1 MSTEYHKTVAEW
13 PHAPFLELFGRS
25 GFRRSLKVL
34 RIAEVLITD
43 GFLIATLSSLDSLE
57 HLYRS
62 QKIGKSIVLVV
73 VTPNF
78 LRAIT
83 FQTPDYRIPRPRHF
97 VCTKQLQFA
106 KRAFV
111 AFLSLRGS
119 SAHSASRYA
128 PLTATKRARTCPPCY
143 PTSRCTETR
152 SSSTISFRWWS
163 FTACMNLHS
172 YLLASVHSPL
182 YLEYR

>member
-1 MSTEYHKTVAEW
+1 MGDFYMWHSRWGLIFASLSLPNLEELWVMSTEYHETVAEW

-25 GFRRSLKVL
+25 GFHRSLKVL

-62 QKIGKSIVLVV
+62 QKNGKSIVLVV

-83 FQTPDYRIPRPRHF
+83 FQTPDYLRRTCLCR
-97 VCTKQLQFA
+97 V
-106 KRAFV
+106 FV
-111 AFLSLRGS
+111 ASRLECAFRVEIRSLDGHEEGSHLS
-119 SAHSASRYA
+119 
-128 PLTATKRARTCPPCY
+128 T
-143 PTSRCTETR
+143 
-152 SSSTISFRWWS
+152 
-163 FTACMNLHS
+163 
-172 YLLASVHSPL
+172 LLPDLQVHRNSQF
-182 YLEYR
+182 EHDII